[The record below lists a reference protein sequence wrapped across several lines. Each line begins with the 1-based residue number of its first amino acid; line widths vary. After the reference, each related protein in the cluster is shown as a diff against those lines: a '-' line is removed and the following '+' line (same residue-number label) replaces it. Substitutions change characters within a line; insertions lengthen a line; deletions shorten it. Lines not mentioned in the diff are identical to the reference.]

1 MNTVG
6 MPKRDPAEKATL
18 LSLAVVFYIYKMPE
32 GLIVI
37 GEDEKRIGVLL
48 QEFVYCRPFGA
59 FV

>member
-1 MNTVG
+1 

-48 QEFVYCRPFGA
+48 QEFIYCRPFGA